1 MENFQYTL
9 IHINKIFFKFFK
21 NLPFISEGV
30 TLGFIIISTLFLISF
45 YYMGLKYPDVDLKIK
60 GLGHR
65 NIVTHSFFLTT
76 ILMYLHKTNLL
87 WLVYGAKF
95 DITRFMITGL
105 SLGIAIHILYDLR
118 PKAYKG
124 TALIKFPYM
133 NRGLSVNQSIA
144 FMLLTV
150 GVCLFTVIFY
160 VKTLYEMFILLFLL
174 VFTIVKKR
182 KVEKGFWTTII
193 FFIIIFFSLIY
204 FKPTIIK
211 YWNILM
217 NYSRLGII

>member
-9 IHINKIFFKFFK
+9 THINKIFFKFFK

-30 TLGFIIISTLFLISF
+30 TLGFVIISTLFLISF
-45 YYMGLKYPDVDLKIK
+45 YYIGLKYPDVDLKIK

-65 NIVTHSFFLTT
+65 SIVTHSFFLTT

-87 WLVYGAKF
+87 WLVYGAKY
-95 DITRFMITGL
+95 DITRFMIIGL
-105 SLGIAIHILYDLR
+105 ALGIAIHILYDLR

-160 VKTLYEMFILLFLL
+160 VKTLYEMLILLLL
-174 VFTIVKKR
+174 LIFTIIKKR

-204 FKPTIIK
+204 FKPTVIK
-211 YWNILM
+211 YWNILAK
-217 NYSRLGII
+217 NIF

>member
-9 IHINKIFFKFFK
+9 ININNIFFKFFK

-45 YYMGLKYPDVDLKIK
+45 YYIGLKYPDVDLKIK

-65 NIVTHSFFLTT
+65 SIVTHSFFLTT

-160 VKTLYEMFILLFLL
+160 VKTLYEMLILLFLL
-174 VFTIVKKR
+174 IFTIIKKR

-193 FFIIIFFSLIY
+193 FFIVIFFSLIY
-204 FKPTIIK
+204 FKPTVIK
-211 YWNILM
+211 YWNILAK
-217 NYSRLGII
+217 NIF

>member
-45 YYMGLKYPDVDLKIK
+45 YYIGLKYPDVDLKIK

-65 NIVTHSFFLTT
+65 SIVTHSFFLTT
-76 ILMYLHKTNLL
+76 ILMYLHKKNYL
-87 WLVYGAKF
+87 WLV
-95 DITRFMITGL
+95 
-105 SLGIAIHILYDLR
+105 AIHILYDLR

-133 NRGLSVNQSIA
+133 NKGLSVNQSIA

-174 VFTIVKKR
+174 IFTIVKKR

-193 FFIIIFFSLIY
+193 FFIVIFFSLIY
-204 FKPTIIK
+204 FKPTIIN
-211 YWNILM
+211 YWNILAK
-217 NYSRLGII
+217 NIF

>member
-1 MENFQYTL
+1 MENFQYIL

-45 YYMGLKYPDVDLKIK
+45 YYIGLKYPDVDLKIK

-65 NIVTHSFFLTT
+65 SIVTHSFFLTT

-160 VKTLYEMFILLFLL
+160 VKTLYEMLVLLLL
-174 VFTIVKKR
+174 LIFTIIKKR

-211 YWNILM
+211 YWSILIKNIF
-217 NYSRLGII
+217 

>member
-45 YYMGLKYPDVDLKIK
+45 YYIGLKYPDVDLKIK

-65 NIVTHSFFLTT
+65 SIVTHSFFLTT
-76 ILMYLHKTNLL
+76 ILMYLHKKNYL
-87 WLVYGAKF
+87 WLVYSAKY
-95 DITRFMITGL
+95 DITRFMIIGL
-105 SLGIAIHILYDLR
+105 ALGIAIHILYDLR

-160 VKTLYEMFILLFLL
+160 VKTLYEMLILLFLL
-174 VFTIVKKR
+174 IFTIIKKR

-204 FKPTIIK
+204 FKPTVIK

-217 NYSRLGII
+217 KNFL

>member
-9 IHINKIFFKFFK
+9 IHINKIFLKFFK

-30 TLGFIIISTLFLISF
+30 TLGFVIISTLFLISF
-45 YYMGLKYPDVDLKIK
+45 YYIGLKYPDVDLKIK

-65 NIVTHSFFLTT
+65 SIVTHSFFLTA

-87 WLVYGAKF
+87 WLVYGAKY

-133 NRGLSVNQSIA
+133 NKGLSVNQSIA

-174 VFTIVKKR
+174 VFTIIKKR

-211 YWNILM
+211 YWNILVK
-217 NYSRLGII
+217 NIF

>member
-45 YYMGLKYPDVDLKIK
+45 YYIGLKYPDVDLKIK

-65 NIVTHSFFLTT
+65 SIVTHSFFLTT

-105 SLGIAIHILYDLR
+105 ALGIAIHILYDLR

-133 NRGLSVNQSIA
+133 NKGLSVNQSIA
-144 FMLLTV
+144 FMFLTV

-160 VKTLYEMFILLFLL
+160 VKTLYEMLILLFLL
-174 VFTIVKKR
+174 IFTIIKKR

-211 YWNILM
+211 YWSILIK
-217 NYSRLGII
+217 NFL

>member
-45 YYMGLKYPDVDLKIK
+45 YYIGLKYPDVDLKIK

-65 NIVTHSFFLTT
+65 SIVTHSFFLTT

-87 WLVYGAKF
+87 WLVYNAKY

-144 FMLLTV
+144 FMFLTV

-160 VKTLYEMFILLFLL
+160 VKTLYEMLILLFLL
-174 VFTIVKKR
+174 IFTIIKKR

-193 FFIIIFFSLIY
+193 FFVIIFFSLIY

-211 YWNILM
+211 YWSILIK
-217 NYSRLGII
+217 NFL

>member
-1 MENFQYTL
+1 MENFGQTL
-9 IHINKIFFKFFK
+9 INLNRFFFKFFK

-30 TLGFIIISTLFLISF
+30 TFGFIVISTIFLISF
-45 YYMGLKYPDVDLKIK
+45 YYIGIKYPDVDLKIK

-65 NIVTHSFFLTT
+65 SIITHSFFLPS

-105 SLGIAIHILYDLR
+105 SLGIALHILYDLR

-133 NRGLSVNQSIA
+133 KKGLSVNQSIA

-160 VKTLYEMFILLFLL
+160 VKTIYEMLILLFLIT
-174 VFTIVKKR
+174 FTIIKKR
-182 KVEKGFWTTII
+182 KVEKGFWSTII
-193 FFIIIFFSLIY
+193 FFIIIFFLVIY

-211 YWNILM
+211 YWLILVR
-217 NYSRLGII
+217 NLL

>member
-45 YYMGLKYPDVDLKIK
+45 YYIGLKYPDVDLKIK

-65 NIVTHSFFLTT
+65 SIVTHSFFLTT

-150 GVCLFTVIFY
+150 GICLFTVIFY
-160 VKTLYEMFILLFLL
+160 VKTLYEMFVLLFLL
-174 VFTIVKKR
+174 IFTIIKKR

-204 FKPTIIK
+204 FKTTIIK
-211 YWNILM
+211 YWNILIK
-217 NYSRLGII
+217 NFL

>member
-30 TLGFIIISTLFLISF
+30 TLGFVIISTLFLISF
-45 YYMGLKYPDVDLKIK
+45 YYIGLKYPDVDLKIK

-65 NIVTHSFFLTT
+65 SIVTHSFFLTT

-95 DITRFMITGL
+95 DITRFMIIGL

-133 NRGLSVNQSIA
+133 SRGLSVNQSIA

-160 VKTLYEMFILLFLL
+160 VKTLYEMLILLFLL
-174 VFTIVKKR
+174 IFTIIKKR

-211 YWNILM
+211 YWNILIK
-217 NYSRLGII
+217 NFL

>member
-9 IHINKIFFKFFK
+9 THINKIFFKFFK

-30 TLGFIIISTLFLISF
+30 TLGFVIISTLFLISF
-45 YYMGLKYPDVDLKIK
+45 YYIGLKYPDVDLKIK

-65 NIVTHSFFLTT
+65 SIVTHSFFLTT

-87 WLVYGAKF
+87 WLVYGAKY
-95 DITRFMITGL
+95 DITRFMIIGL

-150 GVCLFTVIFY
+150 GICLFTVIFY
-160 VKTLYEMFILLFLL
+160 VKTLYEMFVLLFLL
-174 VFTIVKKR
+174 IFTIIKKR

-211 YWNILM
+211 YWSILIK
-217 NYSRLGII
+217 NFL